1 MGEVAVA
8 DPAALVGVISDQR
21 TDSKIP
27 HRTSFR
33 ALGVSEAWF
42 HKWRRRPSEPTKREV
57 RRALLAERISYF
69 FDRSGRTYGSP
80 RITLDLW
87 EEGWQVSQN
96 TVAGIM
102 AELGLQGRKPPRR
115 RRSLTRPGKRKTAR
129 DLVLR
134 RFDAIAPN
142 ILWWGDMTEI
152 DTAEGKLYLASVHD
166 AFSRRALG
174 YAMGDRH
181 DATLVSAALQM
192 AIATRGG
199 QVDGVIFHTD
209 RGSEYNSGAF
219 RQLCGRWGVVQ
230 SMGLCRLRPGQRR
243 RGVVPLGP
251 QGRIRPPTPFR
262 HPRRGATEDR
272 HLDRGLL
279 QHQTTPQRSG
289 QPPVEFERIIQQAR
303 ARPDQQD
310 RAA

>member
-21 TDSKIP
+21 TDFKIP
-27 HRTSFR
+27 HRTSCR

-42 HKWRRRPSEPTKREV
+42 TSGGADRPS
-57 RRALLAERISYF
+57 RRNARSDGHCWPSGSRTSST
-69 FDRSGRTYGSP
+69 DRAGRSYGSP
-80 RITLDLW
+80 RITLDVW

-96 TVAGIM
+96 TVADLM

-134 RFDAIAPN
+134 RFDAITPD

-152 DTAEGKLYLASVHD
+152 DTDEGKLYLASVHD

-181 DATLVSAALQM
+181 DTRLVSAK
-192 AIATRGG
+192 
-199 QVDGVIFHTD
+199 
-209 RGSEYNSGAF
+209 
-219 RQLCGRWGVVQ
+219 
-230 SMGLCRLRPGQRR
+230 
-243 RGVVPLGP
+243 
-251 QGRIRPPTPFR
+251 
-262 HPRRGATEDR
+262 
-272 HLDRGLL
+272 
-279 QHQTTPQRSG
+279 
-289 QPPVEFERIIQQAR
+289 
-303 ARPDQQD
+303 QD
-310 RAA
+310 RAAQPTSLRNLGIDISGHLSKGCVPCAHTSRSQARCGVTTGAAQHWPSRSAPAAEWQASPRNRAGPRDRSRLDVLRWPDAERSTRPPPRGGRDCLVLDCPAAGET